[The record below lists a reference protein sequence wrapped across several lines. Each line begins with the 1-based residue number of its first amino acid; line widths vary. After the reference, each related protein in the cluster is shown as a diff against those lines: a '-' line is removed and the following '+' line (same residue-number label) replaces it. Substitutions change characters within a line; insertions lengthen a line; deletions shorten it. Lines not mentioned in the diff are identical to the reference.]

1 MPNQLDSRARRTVL
15 SIAGSDPTGGAGLQ
29 LDLQVFALH
38 RVHGMAVPTAL
49 PAQTTRGVERV
60 LPAFPNVVEEQLRV
74 LLRDL
79 DPDAIKLGMLATDDI
94 VLRVGRVLEN
104 HPAPRV
110 VDPVLAAS
118 DGTLLLE
125 RRAYPTLVR
134 CVIAGAAL
142 VTPNL
147 SEAEALTGEADP
159 ERAAA
164 ALLEAGAQAVLVK
177 GGHADGAPDDLL
189 TTAETSVWLRGK
201 RSEHGAVH
209 GTGCALSAAIA
220 ARLARGEALGDAA
233 RGAKAFVEVAIE
245 QSFVAGAGQRL
256 LGLPDPES
264 ISGSVP
270 RGDSRAI

>member
-1 MPNQLDSRARRTVL
+1 MQADADTFPRRTVL

-49 PAQTTRGVERV
+49 TVQTTRGVEQV
-60 LPAFPNVVEEQLRV
+60 LPAFPNVVEGQLRG

-79 DPDAIKLGMLATDDI
+79 EPAAIKIGMLATDDI
-94 VLRVGRVLEN
+94 VLCVGRVLEN

-125 RRAYPTLVR
+125 RRAHPTLVS

-164 ALLEAGAQAVLVK
+164 VLLKAGAQAVLIK
-177 GGHADGAPDDLL
+177 GGHADAEPDDLL
-189 TTAETSVWLRGK
+189 VTAETSTWLRGK
-201 RSEHGAVH
+201 RSGVGAVH

-220 ARLARGEALGDAA
+220 ARLARGEALAEAA
-233 RGAKAFVEVAIE
+233 RAAKAFVEAAIE

-256 LGLPDPES
+256 LGLPDPAC
-264 ISGSVP
+264 ISGS
-270 RGDSRAI
+270 GSRTT